1 MQTLY
6 TDIANHQDAL
16 DIIESGVEARF
27 ISATHN
33 FDITGLFDMDGEF
46 NLKSSKHPTKFTP
59 AQLGDI
65 ILIASGEINEQD
77 FINVHGFSL

>member
-6 TDIANHQDAL
+6 ADIANHADAL
-16 DIIESGVEARF
+16 EIIESGIEARF
-27 ISATHN
+27 ISASHD
-33 FDITGLFDMDGEF
+33 FDITGKFNDEGEF
-46 NLKSSKHPTKFTP
+46 CLKSTKHPVKFTQ

-65 ILIASGEINEQD
+65 IMIASGEINEQD